1 MLNDLAKENYNR
13 KLQLNYDK
21 EIVGKTTAD
30 AIYYLRNLGHPDY
43 VTSGATIQFLKIVD
57 WMCQFSQVF
66 TQNKRSTPKK
76 QYENFRWEVRK
87 GVCPIYL

>member
-1 MLNDLAKENYNR
+1 MLIVVVKENYNG

-30 AIYYLRNLGHPDY
+30 AIYYLRDLGHPDY
-43 VTSGATIQFLKIVD
+43 VTSGATIQFLKLMD

-66 TQNKRSTPKK
+66 T
-76 QYENFRWEVRK
+76 
-87 GVCPIYL
+87 L